1 MKTRLSLLFP
11 FLLALAVAGCTTTGP
26 STEDEAG
33 GTGAT
38 AARTRARS
46 EALVIPAGTDMDVR
60 LSTGLNSADN
70 QAGDVFDGTLESPI
84 VLGDRVA
91 VPKGADVKG
100 KVTKAVK
107 SGRLKERAEL
117 WVTLTEISA
126 KGKAYE
132 VATST
137 TGHKEGSKA
146 ARNIIFIG
154 GGSGAGAAIGGAT
167 GGGKGAGIGA
177 AIGAGAGVATAM
189 LTGKRDV
196 KFPPETVLR
205 FQLEQD
211 LRVQP

>member
-1 MKTRLSLLFP
+1 MKNRLSLLFP
-11 FLLALAVAGCTTTGP
+11 FLLALAIAGCTTTGP

-33 GTGAT
+33 GAGAT
-38 AARTRARS
+38 AARTRARPQGV
-46 EALVIPAGTDMDVR
+46 VIPAGTDIDVR

-70 QAGDVFDGTLESPI
+70 QAGDTFDGTLESPL
-84 VLGDRVA
+84 VVGDRVA

-132 VATST
+132 VATGA
-137 TGHKEGSKA
+137 TGHKEGSKTT
-146 ARNIIFIG
+146 RNIIFIG
-154 GGSGAGAAIGGAT
+154 GGSGAGAAIGGAA

-177 AIGAGAGVATAM
+177 AIGAGAGVAAAM